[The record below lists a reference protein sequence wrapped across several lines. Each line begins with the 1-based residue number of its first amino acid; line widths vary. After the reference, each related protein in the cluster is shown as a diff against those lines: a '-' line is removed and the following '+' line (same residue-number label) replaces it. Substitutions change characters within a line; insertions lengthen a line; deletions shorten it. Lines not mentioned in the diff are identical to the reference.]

1 MIEKLV
7 IKIDTDENSAEIE
20 VAMSGKNLIIAA
32 GRILGLAAKET
43 GIDIE
48 ILAMSLVKAETGNES
63 KWFVR
68 SCLGV

>member
-7 IKIDTDENSAEIE
+7 ITVDTDENSAEIE

-48 ILAMSLVKAETGNES
+48 ILAMSLVHAETGNHES
-63 KWFVR
+63 K
-68 SCLGV
+68 

>member
-7 IKIDTDENSAEIE
+7 ITIDTDKNSAEIE
-20 VAMSGKNLIIAA
+20 VAMSGNNLIVAA

-48 ILAMSLVKAETGNES
+48 ILAMSLVEVETGN
-63 KWFVR
+63 
-68 SCLGV
+68 GQ